1 MTVLMVC
8 SVALYGAESTVYG
21 ATFSVKS
28 PFKIYDS
35 DIGKSAKVTYNHN
48 SKFKNY
54 LLLDGVDISAWQD
67 ELNSSKISS
76 NVDFAILRTSYT
88 GSNATFSMGKD
99 SKFAQHYKNAKAAG
113 KLIGVYEYSQ
123 AKTTA
128 EAIKEADFL
137 VEQLNEVGVKP
148 SDLALP
154 VYIDYEFG
162 GRLTSSIKKTTA
174 RKTVRAFCERIKE
187 LGYVPGIYANLST
200 LTSTLDG
207 DALGE
212 EYDIWC
218 AQYYTSCGFGGN
230 YSKWQYSSSA
240 RIEGLYNNGKKT
252 NIDANFWYI
261 DKNRKS
267 SDPNDIASC
276 KFTVPEKV
284 LYTGSGVKPDVT
296 VTNATGTLKK
306 NTDYAVHYIN
316 NVNKGT
322 GYAYIVGLGAYSG
335 YKLVS
340 FNIVNTLDVL
350 GVDDLEL
357 TTKGVDAGY
366 SLTDEGLVGIVA
378 GTKVSAVKSSVA
390 LKDTESGYVINIADK
405 SSGENLAKSDKVTT
419 GDKITICDDTGEV
432 LGKVALEVQGTK
444 TKFTS
449 IKGGKKKI
457 TLKWKK
463 LASSKATGY
472 QIQYCLYE
480 DMPSE
485 YVGTKNV
492 TSYKTVSATLKT
504 NYNGKYYVRIRSYKT
519 IRSKKNYSPWS
530 NVKSV
535 KVK

>member
-21 ATFSVKS
+21 ATFSLKS
-28 PFKIYDS
+28 PFKIYNS
-35 DIGKSAKVTYNHN
+35 ETKKSAKKTYNHN
-48 SKFKNY
+48 SKFENY
-54 LLLDGVDISAWQD
+54 LMLDGVDISAWQD

-76 NVDFAILRTSYT
+76 DVDFAILRTSYT
-88 GSNATFSMGKD
+88 GTNSSFSMGKD

-113 KLIGVYEYSQ
+113 KLVGVYEYSQ
-123 AKTTA
+123 AKTEE

-137 VEQLNEVGVKP
+137 VKQLNTVGVKP

-162 GRLTSSIKKTTA
+162 GRLKSSISKTIA
-174 RKTVRAFCERIKE
+174 RKTVRAFCEKIKE

-207 DALGE
+207 AELGK

-218 AQYYTSCGFGGN
+218 AQYNDSCGFSGN
-230 YSKWQYSSSA
+230 YSKWQYTSSA
-240 RIEGLYNNGKKT
+240 RIEGLYNSGKKT

-267 SDPNDIASC
+267 SSSSDIASC
-276 KFTVPEKV
+276 TFTVPEKV
-284 LYTGSGVKPDVT
+284 LYTGSGVKPAVT

-322 GYAYIVGLGAYSG
+322 GYAYIVGLGNYSG
-335 YKLVS
+335 YKLIS
-340 FNIVNTLDVL
+340 FNIVSTLDVL
-350 GVDDLEL
+350 GVNDLEL
-357 TTKGVDAGY
+357 TDKGIEAGY
-366 SLTDEGLVGIVA
+366 SLTDAGLEGIVA
-378 GTKVSAVKSSVA
+378 SAKVSAVKASVA
-390 LKDTESGYVINIADK
+390 LKDKESGYAISITDK
-405 SSGENLAKSDKVTT
+405 SGKALSKSTVVTT
-419 GDKITICDDTGEV
+419 GDKLTISDDTGEV
-432 LGKVALEVQGTK
+432 LGSIAIKVQGTK
-444 TKFTS
+444 AKFTS
-449 IKGGKKKI
+449 LKGGKKKI

-472 QIQYCLYE
+472 QIQYCQYE
-480 DMPSE
+480 DMPSDYSE
-485 YVGTKNV
+485 TK
-492 TSYKTVSATLKT
+492 TIKSYKTVSTTLKT
-504 NYNGKYYVRIRSYKT
+504 NFGERNYYVKIRSYKT

-530 NVKSV
+530 AVKSV